1 MIRRFDKFSLF
12 PGLKINNA
20 KCVIADIGVKKG
32 VKMALCG
39 MDCIDLTK
47 DIVKILGI
55 YFSYN
60 KKLEQEKN
68 FLNHIVKIQNILK
81 LWKLRN
87 LTIEGRIVAFKSL
100 IHLAL
105 VTEIPTTTINL

>member
-1 MIRRFDKFSLF
+1 ME
-12 PGLKINNA
+12 
-20 KCVIADIGVKKG
+20 
-32 VKMALCG
+32 
-39 MDCIDLTK
+39 CIDLT
-47 DIVKILGI
+47 DCVIKILRI

-68 FLNHIVKIQNILK
+68 LLNHIVKIQNILK

-87 LTIEGRIVAFKSL
+87 LSVEGRIVVFKSLVISKL

-105 VTEIPTTTINL
+105 VTEIPTSTTNFVN